1 MLMRVC
7 FAFAL
12 LTGVPVVW
20 AQPASSD
27 SPPADEPAKPPP
39 PPQKLQ
45 IGSVAGLP
53 RPEGFV
59 VQDLRSLEMR
69 TATPLK
75 QTYKAPM
82 QMPFQRQPVPLAK
95 YERVIGDEELSVSPV
110 ELLAEKLVERYGD
123 KLAGKRLVVHEFSY
137 QLEHV
142 VNKPQGMTYTV
153 VPGGGVGL
161 AAALAMSVIGS
172 AAGTAMLQGKGI
184 DVKLNVKLDAELDGK
199 RVEARELPMALSGE
213 DAPARVT
220 RYAVEKF
227 IWLLEMPAAEPEKKE
242 PAEPVKKE

>member
-1 MLMRVC
+1 MV
-7 FAFAL
+7 AGA
-12 LTGVPVVW
+12 PIAW
-20 AQPASSD
+20 AQP
-27 SPPADEPAKPPP
+27 PA
-39 PPQKLQ
+39 KLQ
-45 IGSVAGLP
+45 IGALAGLP
-53 RPEGFV
+53 RPEGFA
-59 VQDLRSLEMR
+59 VQDMRSTELK
-69 TATPLK
+69 TASPFK

-95 YERVIGDEELSVSPV
+95 YERVIGDEELSASPV

-137 QLEHV
+137 RLEQV

-153 VPGGGVGL
+153 IPGGGVGL

-184 DVKLNVKLDAELDGK
+184 DLKLNVKVDAELDGK
-199 RVEARELPMALSGE
+199 RIEARELPMTLSGE
-213 DAPARVT
+213 DGPARVT

-227 IWLLEMPAAEPEKKE
+227 IWLLETPAEEPETKE
-242 PAEPVKKE
+242 PAEPGKTE

>member
-12 LTGVPVVW
+12 LTGVPFAW
-20 AQPASSD
+20 GQPASSD
-27 SPPADEPAKPPP
+27 SPPADEPAKPP

-53 RPEGFV
+53 RPEGFA
-59 VQDLRSLEMR
+59 VQDMRSAELK
-69 TATPLK
+69 TPSPFK

-95 YERVIGDEELSVSPV
+95 YERVLGDDELSASPV
-110 ELLAEKLVERYGD
+110 NLLAEKLVERYGA
-123 KLAGKRLVVHEFSY
+123 KLSGQRLVVHEFSY
-137 QLEHV
+137 RLEQV
-142 VNKPQGMTYTV
+142 INKPQGMQVTV
-153 VPGGGVGL
+153 VGGSL
-161 AAALAMSVIGS
+161 AGALAMSVIGS
-172 AAGTAMLQGKGI
+172 VAGTAMLQGKGI
-184 DVKLNVKLDAELDGK
+184 DLKLHVRIDAELDGK
-199 RVEARELPMALSGE
+199 RVEASELPMALGGE
-213 DAPARVT
+213 DGPARVT

-242 PAEPVKKE
+242 PAEPEKKE